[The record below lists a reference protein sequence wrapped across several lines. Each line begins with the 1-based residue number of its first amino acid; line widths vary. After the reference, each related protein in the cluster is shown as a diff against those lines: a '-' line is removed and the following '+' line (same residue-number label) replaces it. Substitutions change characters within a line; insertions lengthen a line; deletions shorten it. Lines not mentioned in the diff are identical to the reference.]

1 MSLGSPP
8 KEPSAAE
15 QQQQRQPQKKHQKP
29 PRKPRAAP
37 AADRFVLS
45 AEEEIEAER
54 DLNKYYYENLRQGIA
69 LTVDELAN
77 YCRGL
82 GLARSR
88 KQLADMR
95 LDYEFMAVRQPFRRP
110 SDRQHV
116 GPLIDRLGVIMVSQP
131 AAAAAVGMFLL
142 LKKPLPPL
150 QVDIGEL
157 FKKWRVSNGGKFY
170 LLVGVDALS
179 QKLVV
184 VPLARK
190 DQKSWEAGIT
200 QMIKEF
206 PVISHFVSDA
216 DTAVSGAAFQ
226 ARIKAQYNISWY
238 HILTR
243 SKSYKAENKLA

>member
-8 KEPSAAE
+8 KEPSAE
-15 QQQQRQPQKKHQKP
+15 QQQQRQPQKKNQKP

-95 LDYEFMAVRQPFRRP
+95 LDYEFMAVRQPFRHP

-142 LKKPLPPL
+142 
-150 QVDIGEL
+150 
-157 FKKWRVSNGGKFY
+157 
-170 LLVGVDALS
+170 
-179 QKLVV
+179 
-184 VPLARK
+184 
-190 DQKSWEAGIT
+190 
-200 QMIKEF
+200 
-206 PVISHFVSDA
+206 
-216 DTAVSGAAFQ
+216 
-226 ARIKAQYNISWY
+226 
-238 HILTR
+238 
-243 SKSYKAENKLA
+243 

>member
-1 MSLGSPP
+1 MWPLTHSPPCKMSLGSPP
-8 KEPSAAE
+8 KEPSAE
-15 QQQQRQPQKKHQKP
+15 QQQQQKKNQKP
-29 PRKPRAAP
+29 PRKPRAAAAA

-69 LTVDELAN
+69 LMVDELAN

-142 LKKPLPPL
+142 KKNTSHPCRWTLANSLKS
-150 QVDIGEL
+150 GE
-157 FKKWRVSNGGKFY
+157 SATGEN
-170 LLVGVDALS
+170 S
-179 QKLVV
+179 
-184 VPLARK
+184 
-190 DQKSWEAGIT
+190 
-200 QMIKEF
+200 
-206 PVISHFVSDA
+206 
-216 DTAVSGAAFQ
+216 
-226 ARIKAQYNISWY
+226 ISWSESTPCRKNSSSFPWRAK
-238 HILTR
+238 IKRVGKPALLR
-243 SKSYKAENKLA
+243 

>member
-8 KEPSAAE
+8 KEPSAE

-29 PRKPRAAP
+29 PRKTRAAP
-37 AADRFVLS
+37 PADRFVLS

-131 AAAAAVGMFLL
+131 AAAAAAVGMFLL
-142 LKKPLPPL
+142 
-150 QVDIGEL
+150 
-157 FKKWRVSNGGKFY
+157 
-170 LLVGVDALS
+170 
-179 QKLVV
+179 
-184 VPLARK
+184 
-190 DQKSWEAGIT
+190 
-200 QMIKEF
+200 
-206 PVISHFVSDA
+206 
-216 DTAVSGAAFQ
+216 
-226 ARIKAQYNISWY
+226 
-238 HILTR
+238 
-243 SKSYKAENKLA
+243 

>member
-8 KEPSAAE
+8 KEPSAE

-29 PRKPRAAP
+29 PRKPRA

-142 LKKPLPPL
+142 
-150 QVDIGEL
+150 
-157 FKKWRVSNGGKFY
+157 
-170 LLVGVDALS
+170 
-179 QKLVV
+179 
-184 VPLARK
+184 
-190 DQKSWEAGIT
+190 
-200 QMIKEF
+200 
-206 PVISHFVSDA
+206 
-216 DTAVSGAAFQ
+216 
-226 ARIKAQYNISWY
+226 
-238 HILTR
+238 
-243 SKSYKAENKLA
+243 